1 MPLLWHLPV
10 SHYSEKVRWA
20 LDHKR
25 VDHVRR
31 APLPG
36 IHIPLALARSRGASY
51 TLPLLE
57 LDGQCFADSTAA
69 IAALEERFPERSLY
83 PADPEQRRRALALEE
98 SFDENLGPSARLV
111 VFHELGREPRLLGG
125 VGAYS
130 APGRPFQQMTSLL
143 GTYARGLTAARYGVH
158 DPQAATRARADVLA
172 AFDLLEA
179 ELERGDGVHL
189 VGEDFTVADLTA
201 AALFYPIVGPPH
213 APLPQDIPLPA
224 PLTEFI
230 DSVRPRPGFRWV
242 EDTYSRYRLPA

>member
-10 SHYSEKVRWA
+10 SHFSEKVRWA

-31 APLPG
+31 SPLPG
-36 IHIPLALARSRGASY
+36 AHIPLALVRSRGASY

-57 LDGQCFADSTAA
+57 LGSGRFADSTAA
-69 IAALEERFPERSLY
+69 IAALEEGFPERPLY
-83 PADPEQRRRALALEE
+83 PADPEQRRHALALEDH
-98 SFDENLGPSARLV
+98 FDENLGPSARAV
-111 VFHELGREPRLLGG
+111 AFHELGREPRLLGK
-125 VGAYS
+125 VGAHGV
-130 APGRPFQQMTSLL
+130 PEPLGRATVLI
-143 GTYARGLTAARYGVH
+143 GTYASAFTAARYGLA
-158 DPQAATRARADVLA
+158 DPAVAARARAEVLA

-179 ELERGDGVHL
+179 ELEGGDGVHL
-189 VGEDFTVADLTA
+189 VGDSFSVADLTA
-201 AALFYPIVGPPH
+201 AALFYPIVCPPN

-242 EDTYSRYRLPA
+242 EDTYRRYRLPA